1 MEQRLK
7 QKNAIVTGGSRGIG
21 YAIAEEFAQ
30 QGAGITLLART
41 EENLVSARQE
51 LVEQVPEAE
60 VLTAPADVTDRQ
72 TLDEEIRKAITRMGH
87 VDILVNSAGIASLGK
102 IDEMAP
108 EEWERMVEVNLI
120 GVYNCCRAVWPH
132 FKGRRTGSIIN
143 LSSGSGRRAH
153 GGWSAYCASKY
164 GVMGLTNS
172 LQKEG
177 RPHGIRCN
185 VICPGPTDT
194 DQRRQNFPD
203 EDPSTLMQPEH
214 VAETAVFFASE
225 ESRWVSGPGLD
236 VRREP
241 I

>member
-87 VDILVNSAGIASLGK
+87 VDILVNSAGIAGLGK

>member
-21 YAIAEEFAQ
+21 YAIAQEFAL
-30 QGAGITLLART
+30 QGAGVTLLART
-41 EENLVSARQE
+41 EENLESAQQE
-51 LVEQVPEAE
+51 LREEFPQAE
-60 VLTAPADVTDRQ
+60 IITAQADVTDRP
-72 TLDEEIRKAITRMGH
+72 TLDAEIRRAITQMGH
-87 VDILVNSAGIASLGK
+87 MDILVNSAGIASLGK
-102 IDEMAP
+102 IDQMSP
-108 EEWERMVEVNLI
+108 EEWERMIEVNLI

-132 FKGRRTGSIIN
+132 FKERRTGSIIN